1 MNLFPSVFQSVFKRR
16 DVNILLAFTFLPLL
30 VSSLAGIGD
39 AQLNTDVTRSLLSF
53 IVSALELQFQLVLP
67 ALIMGFI
74 VSSVFRDEISSGIL
88 FLYKDIK
95 KSSIL
100 HAKLLSLFAV
110 YVIYFLGTVLIA
122 SLTYVVTIAPRY
134 GFHWLPAHQAAYSL
148 LYILSIIGLNLILI
162 NLVAAVSIK
171 RTTIMAVLAGVLFN
185 LFAQVGPLL
194 NGFRYAFPPT
204 YATKLAGQF
213 PFGLAL
219 AISLGLILLYFGL
232 AYRSARKNFE
242 KIEY

>member
-16 DVNILLAFTFLPLL
+16 DVNILLAFAFLPLL
-30 VSSLAGIGD
+30 VTSLSGIGD
-39 AQLNTDVTRSLLSF
+39 AQLNTDVTRSWLSF

-74 VSSVFRDEISSGIL
+74 VSSVFRDEIGSGIL

-110 YVIYFLGTVLIA
+110 YVIYFFGTVLIA
-122 SLTYVVTIAPRY
+122 SLTYVFTVAPRY

-162 NLVAAVSIK
+162 SLVAAVSIK

-213 PFGLAL
+213 PFGLAF
-219 AISLGLILLYFGL
+219 AISLGLILLYFGF

>member
-39 AQLNTDVTRSLLSF
+39 AQLNTDVTRSLLFF

-148 LYILSIIGLNLILI
+148 LYILTMIGLNLILLS
-162 NLVAAVSIK
+162 LVAAVSIK

-213 PFGLAL
+213 PFGLAF

>member
-16 DVNILLAFTFLPLL
+16 DVNILLAFAFLPLL
-30 VSSLAGIGD
+30 VSSLAGIG
-39 AQLNTDVTRSLLSF
+39 AQINTDVASSWLSF

-74 VSSVFRDEISSGIL
+74 VSSVFRDEIGSGIL

-110 YVIYFLGTVLIA
+110 YLIYFLGTVLIA

-134 GFHWLPAHQAAYSL
+134 GFHWLPTHQATYSW
-148 LYILSIIGLNLILI
+148 LYILTMIGLNLILI
-162 NLVAAVSIK
+162 SLVAAVSIK
-171 RTTIMAVLAGVLFN
+171 RTTLLAVLTGVLFN

-194 NGFRYAFPPT
+194 NGFRYAFPQT

>member
-16 DVNILLAFTFLPLL
+16 DVNILLAFAFLPLL
-30 VSSLAGIGD
+30 VSSLAGIG
-39 AQLNTDVTRSLLSF
+39 AQINTDVASSWLSF

-74 VSSVFRDEISSGIL
+74 ASSVFRDEIGSGIL

-110 YVIYFLGTVLIA
+110 YLIYFLGTVLIA

-134 GFHWLPAHQAAYSL
+134 GFHWLPAHQATYSL
-148 LYILSIIGLNLILI
+148 LYILTMIGLNLILI
-162 NLVAAVSIK
+162 SLVAAVSIK
-171 RTTIMAVLAGVLFN
+171 RTTLLAVLTGVLFSN
-185 LFAQVGPLL
+185 RSTFKWFSLC
-194 NGFRYAFPPT
+194 FPTDLCDQTGWTVSIWTCPC
-204 YATKLAGQF
+204 Y
-213 PFGLAL
+213 
-219 AISLGLILLYFGL
+219 
-232 AYRSARKNFE
+232 
-242 KIEY
+242 

>member
-16 DVNILLAFTFLPLL
+16 DVNILLAFAFLPLL
-30 VSSLAGIGD
+30 VSSLAGIG
-39 AQLNTDVTRSLLSF
+39 AQINTDVASSWLSF

-148 LYILSIIGLNLILI
+148 LYILTMIGLNLILLS
-162 NLVAAVSIK
+162 LVAAVSIK

-213 PFGLAL
+213 PFGLAF

>member
-16 DVNILLAFTFLPLL
+16 DVNILLAFAFLPLL
-30 VSSLAGIGD
+30 ISSLSGVGEARI
-39 AQLNTDVTRSLLSF
+39 NIDVTRSWLSF
-53 IVSALELQFQLVLP
+53 IVSALDLQYQLVLP

-74 VSSVFRDEISSGIL
+74 VSSAFRDEISSGIL

-110 YVIYFLGTVLIA
+110 YMIYFFVTVLIA
-122 SLTYVVTIAPRY
+122 SLTYVVTIVPQY
-134 GFHWLPAHQAAYSL
+134 GFHWLPAHQAAYSW
-148 LYILSIIGLNLILI
+148 LYILAIIGINLILI

-171 RTTIMAVLAGVLFN
+171 RTTIMAVLSGVFFN
-185 LFAQVGPLL
+185 LTAQIAPLL
-194 NGFRYAFPPT
+194 NGFRYTFPQT
-204 YATKLAGQF
+204 YASKLAGQL

>member
-16 DVNILLAFTFLPLL
+16 DVNILLAFAFLPLL
-30 VSSLAGIGD
+30 VSSLAGIG
-39 AQLNTDVTRSLLSF
+39 AQINTDVASSWLSF

-74 VSSVFRDEISSGIL
+74 VSSVFRDEIGSGIL

-110 YVIYFLGTVLIA
+110 YLIYFLGTVLIA

-134 GFHWLPAHQAAYSL
+134 GFHWLPAHQATYSL
-148 LYILSIIGLNLILI
+148 LYILTMIGLNLILI
-162 NLVAAVSIK
+162 SLVAAVSIK
-171 RTTIMAVLAGVLFN
+171 RTTLLAVLTGVLFN

-219 AISLGLILLYFGL
+219 IISLGLILLYFGL
-232 AYRSARKNFE
+232 AYRSVRKNFE

>member
-16 DVNILLAFTFLPLL
+16 DVNILLAFAFLPLL
-30 VSSLAGIGD
+30 VSSLAGIG
-39 AQLNTDVTRSLLSF
+39 AQINTDVASSWLSF

-74 VSSVFRDEISSGIL
+74 VSSVFRDEIGSGIL

-122 SLTYVVTIAPRY
+122 SLTYVLTIAPRY
-134 GFHWLPAHQAAYSL
+134 GFHWLPAHQATYSL
-148 LYILSIIGLNLILI
+148 LYILTMIGLNLILI
-162 NLVAAVSIK
+162 SLVAAVSIK
-171 RTTIMAVLAGVLFN
+171 RTTLLAVLTGVLFN

-194 NGFRYAFPPT
+194 YGFRYAFPPT

>member
-1 MNLFPSVFQSVFKRR
+1 MKLFPSVFQSVFKRR
-16 DVNILLAFTFLPLL
+16 DVNILLAFAFLPLL
-30 VSSLAGIGD
+30 VSSLAGIG
-39 AQLNTDVTRSLLSF
+39 AQINTDVASSWLSF

-74 VSSVFRDEISSGIL
+74 VSSVFRDEIGSGIL

-110 YVIYFLGTVLIA
+110 YLIYFLGTVLIA

-134 GFHWLPAHQAAYSL
+134 GFHWLPAHQATYSL
-148 LYILSIIGLNLILI
+148 LYILTMIGLNLILI
-162 NLVAAVSIK
+162 SLVAAVSIK
-171 RTTIMAVLAGVLFN
+171 RTTIMAVLAGVFFN

-219 AISLGLILLYFGL
+219 IISLGLILLYFGL

>member
-16 DVNILLAFTFLPLL
+16 DVNILLAFAFLPLL
-30 VSSLAGIGD
+30 VTSLAGIG
-39 AQLNTDVTRSLLSF
+39 AQINTDVASSWLSF

-74 VSSVFRDEISSGIL
+74 VSSVFRDEIGSGIL

-110 YVIYFLGTVLIA
+110 YLIYFLGTVLIA

-134 GFHWLPAHQAAYSL
+134 GFHWLPAHQATYSL
-148 LYILSIIGLNLILI
+148 LYILTMIGLNLILI
-162 NLVAAVSIK
+162 SLVVAVSIK
-171 RTTIMAVLAGVLFN
+171 RTTLLAVLTGVLFN

-219 AISLGLILLYFGL
+219 AISLGLLLLYFGL

>member
-16 DVNILLAFTFLPLL
+16 DVNILLAFAFLPLL
-30 VSSLAGIGD
+30 VSSLAGIG
-39 AQLNTDVTRSLLSF
+39 AQINTDVASSWLSF

-74 VSSVFRDEISSGIL
+74 VSSVFRDEIGSGIL

-122 SLTYVVTIAPRY
+122 SLTYVLTIAPRY
-134 GFHWLPAHQAAYSL
+134 GFHWLPAHQATYSL
-148 LYILSIIGLNLILI
+148 LYILTMIGLNLILI
-162 NLVAAVSIK
+162 SLVAAVSIK
-171 RTTIMAVLAGVLFN
+171 RTTLLAVLTGVLFN

>member
-30 VSSLAGIGD
+30 VSSLAGIG
-39 AQLNTDVTRSLLSF
+39 AQINTDVASSWLSF

-74 VSSVFRDEISSGIL
+74 VSSVFRDEIGSGIL

-110 YVIYFLGTVLIA
+110 YVIYFFGTVLIA
-122 SLTYVVTIAPRY
+122 SLTYVFTVAPRY

-148 LYILSIIGLNLILI
+148 LYILTMIGLNLILI
-162 NLVAAVSIK
+162 SLVAAVSIK
-171 RTTIMAVLAGVLFN
+171 RTTIMAVLAGVFFN

-194 NGFRYAFPPT
+194 NGFRYVFPQT
-204 YATKLAGQF
+204 YVTKLAGQF
-213 PFGLAL
+213 PFGLSL
-219 AISLGLILLYFGL
+219 AISLGLLLLYFGF